1 MIGCS
6 YAGHTHGA
14 QLPGRSDLSDI
25 QLQEHVIAIHMQG
38 MLLVDH
44 FQVVGLAVRMNM
56 VVEEL
61 NDRYIAAME
70 IDNNFGLL

>member
-1 MIGCS
+1 
-6 YAGHTHGA
+6 
-14 QLPGRSDLSDI
+14 
-25 QLQEHVIAIHMQG
+25 MQG

-44 FQVVGLAVRMNM
+44 FQVVGLAVRMDM
-56 VVEEL
+56 VVKEL